1 MKHRFYQRILCALCA
16 AALLGGLSGCS
27 FRFRGVDELY
37 ALPMPSKD
45 WQSLQTCLKP
55 LQEEGEQIAPV
66 SGDKIQQVQLQD
78 LDGDNVKE
86 AVAFFRMSNDER
98 PLKIYMFRQVND
110 EYRQMALI
118 EGAGNA
124 IQSISYEDMDGDR
137 EKEIVVSWQI
147 SDQVRSVEVFDLQ
160 RDGAESVLRTDDY
173 VDFRL
178 CDMDM
183 DNHKELLVFQA
194 PQGDEPQ
201 QALLFRFENGVLEL
215 NSSAPFSRGIDT
227 TRGNYGIA
235 ENGLK
240 TGCLADLVPAVF
252 VASYYGEE
260 ATGHI
265 TDIFAMRDG
274 RLENITLDPETG
286 ESTQTIRWYT
296 GIYGSD
302 INNDYIMELPHPVAL
317 QDPKRPGSSANFWA
331 IHWRQY
337 AIDGSSQQVFTTYHN
352 ERDGWYLIL
361 PDQWEG
367 HLGLERRDLPG
378 GGERSVVFSYISS
391 SGESTPFLAVY
402 RLAGSSKERRA
413 AQAGRF
419 LLLSPDA
426 EDDALYAAQFL
437 DSSWDCGLDEDSL
450 KASFHLIRSDGT

>member
-1 MKHRFYQRILCALCA
+1 MKRGIYQRAVCALCA

-27 FRFRGVDELY
+27 FRFRGVEELY
-37 ALPMPSKD
+37 ALPVPSED
-45 WQSLQTCLKP
+45 WQSLQVCLKS

-78 LDGDNVKE
+78 LDGDSVKE

-98 PLKIYMFRQVND
+98 PLKIYLFRRVND

-118 EGAGNA
+118 EGAGSA
-124 IQSISYEDMDGDR
+124 IQSIAYEDMDGDR

-147 SDQVRSVEVFDLQ
+147 SDQVRSVEVFDLE
-160 RDGAESVLRTDDY
+160 RDGAVSVLRTDDY

-178 CDMDM
+178 FDMDM
-183 DNHKELLVFQA
+183 DNRKELLVFQA
-194 PQGDEPQ
+194 PRGDELH

-215 NSSAPFSRGIDT
+215 NSAAPFSQGIDT
-227 TRGNYGIA
+227 TQGNYGIT

-240 TGCLADLVPAVF
+240 TGCLTDLVPAVF
-252 VASYYGEE
+252 VASYYGEG

-265 TDIFAMRDG
+265 TDVFAMRDG
-274 RLENITLDPETG
+274 RLENITLDPNTG

-317 QDPKRPGSSANFWA
+317 PDPKRPGSAANFWA

-337 AIDGSSQQVFTTYHN
+337 SIDGSSRQVFTTYHN
-352 ERDGWYLIL
+352 DRDGWYLIL

-367 HLGLERRDLPG
+367 RIGLERRDLPG
-378 GGERSVVFSYISS
+378 GGERGVVFSHIGDDGSAV
-391 SGESTPFLAVY
+391 PFLAVY
-402 RLAGSSKERRA
+402 RLTGSSKERRA

-437 DSSWDCGLDEDSL
+437 ECGWDCGLDEDGL
-450 KASFHLIRSDGT
+450 KANFHLIRSDGT